1 MADEAQVIRGI
12 DWKATFPFV
21 SLFRGFRVA
30 IHPSKLILALLALML
45 IFFGGKL
52 LDGIWPANYSAVPNE
67 LGLYD
72 ASHLSVTPSAE
83 FDKSRVD
90 ARARVEAEHKAR
102 LAMIPASYSRRT
114 ELADYENYL
123 HEMLSTRVKEIN
135 DTYDRR
141 VKDINDSYNRRP
153 DNEKNDAQVKRDR
166 DRDLD
171 RAKLDHDTDINSAYD
186 RIASEM
192 DDARQIKGVGLFA
205 TFAEHELGMLNQ
217 MVAGVREGNWLGSG
231 GVVDAIRSFFVVA
244 PLWAMK
250 YHCVFFTIFFL
261 YFLCV
266 WSIFGGAIARIA
278 AVHVARDEKISIRQ
292 ALRFSTNKFLS
303 FLSAPII
310 PMLIVLAVGLVIA
323 VGGLLINIPFI
334 GPIIVGAFF
343 FLALVAGFVMTLVL
357 LGTGGGFNLMYPTI
371 AVEGSDSF
379 DAISRSFSYLY
390 ARPWRMAFYSAISI
404 LYGSICYLFVR
415 YFLYL
420 MLGLTHKFVGLFV
433 FRDAYSAAPLWKAMW
448 PSPTTVGRLSYDINY
463 LALGA
468 GEKFGAFLIAV
479 WVYLAI
485 GLLGAFA
492 VSFYFSANTII
503 YLLMRHEVDATELDD
518 VYLEQT
524 DDEFAETAPATAPST
539 VVASTTVIE
548 TPARVEP
555 SSTQQPV
562 ESSESLPPSDGPS
575 GESQPS

>member
-1 MADEAQVIRGI
+1 MADEPQVIRGI

-52 LDGIWPANYSAVPNE
+52 LDAIWPASYSAVPNE
-67 LGLYD
+67 LGLYGE
-72 ASHLSVTPSAE
+72 SYLNVTPSAE
-83 FDKSRVD
+83 FDRTRAD
-90 ARARVEAEHKAR
+90 TRARLEAEHKAR
-102 LAMIPASYSRRT
+102 LAMIPQAYTNRKD
-114 ELADYENYL
+114 LADYENYL
-123 HEMLSTRVKEIN
+123 HEMLVTRVKDIN
-135 DTYDRR
+135 ETYDRR
-141 VKDINDSYNRRP
+141 VKDINDTYNKRP
-153 DNEKNDAQVKRDR
+153 DAERNDAAVKNTR

-171 RAKLDHDTDINSAYD
+171 RAKLDRDNDINSAYE
-186 RIASEM
+186 RIATETEE
-192 DDARQIKGVGLFA
+192 ARQVKGVGLFQ
-205 TFAEHELGMLNQ
+205 TFADHELGMLNQ
-217 MVAGVREGNWLGSG
+217 MVAGVRAGNWLGNG
-231 GVVDAIRSFFVVA
+231 GVVDAIRSFFVFA
-244 PLWAMK
+244 PMWAMRF
-250 YHCVFFTIFFL
+250 HWFFFTIFFL
-261 YFLCV
+261 YFLAI

-334 GPIIVGAFF
+334 GPIVVGAFF

-390 ARPWRMAFYSAISI
+390 ARPWRMAFYTAVSI

-420 MLGLTHKFVGLFV
+420 MLALTHKFVGLFV
-433 FRDAYSAAPLWKAMW
+433 LRSAYSSAPLWNVIW
-448 PSPTTVGRLSYDINY
+448 PSPTTEGRFVYDINY
-463 LALGA
+463 LALGP
-468 GEKFGAFLIAV
+468 GEKFGALLIAI

-524 DDEFAETAPATAPST
+524 DDEFAETGPATTTT

-548 TPARVEP
+548 TPAQPPAPLSEQTAENPQP
-555 SSTQQPV
+555 S
-562 ESSESLPPSDGPS
+562 PPSEGSS
-575 GESQPS
+575 GESQPT